1 MNSAAVKYD
10 GQNKYI
16 RITDIDENSH
26 QYIDSEPVSPDGNL
40 EEKYIV
46 KNNDILFARTG
57 ASVGKTYLY
66 NPKDGLLYF
75 AGFLIRANIKEPNN
89 SYFIFNQTLT
99 ERYKKWVLNTSMRS
113 GQPGINSQE
122 YGEYNIYYPSVLE
135 QNKIADFLSFVDK
148 RIEKQRQLVESLKKY
163 KRGLFIQLY
172 NQSSKNKIQIK
183 NLGEYFSAGILSKD
197 DLVENGSNPCILY
210 GELFTKY
217 NEVIQDICSFT
228 NKSLTTKTQGTEI
241 LFPSSTTV
249 DALSLICPSSIN
261 QSNVILGGDLF
272 AIRLKKDFDNDF
284 MSYLFNYIYKRLLA
298 KFAQGITIVHLHYS
312 DIKEQFIEVPNV
324 DEQIKIIKIVNNIEK
339 YILKNEKI
347 HENLKS
353 TKQGLLQQMFI

>member
-1 MNSAAVKYD
+1 LTIS
-10 GQNKYI
+10 
-16 RITDIDENSH
+16 S
-26 QYIDSEPVSPDGNL
+26 
-40 EEKYIV
+40 
-46 KNNDILFARTG
+46 
-57 ASVGKTYLY
+57 
-66 NPKDGLLYF
+66 KDGLIAQEHFFNKLVSSKDLSGYYLLKKGEFAYNKSYSVGYDFGSIKRLELYEKGALSTLYICF
-75 AGFLIRANIKEPNN
+75 SVKYFRPEYIRYYFDSLKWYKEIYLIAAEGARNHGLLNVP
-89 SYFIFNQTLT
+89 T
-99 ERYKKWVLNTSMRS
+99 ESFFETKHLLSTNLM
-113 GQPGINSQE
+113 
-122 YGEYNIYYPSVLE
+122 E
-135 QNKIADFLSFVDK
+135 QAKIANFLSLIDQ

-197 DLVENGSNPCILY
+197 DLIENGSNPCILY